1 MAATSLAVP
10 SVEDMRSI
18 LCVLLSLGSGWLF
31 ILSCESRLGAMG
43 RAACATCSWV
53 RRIAREGGMISS
65 ESELELD
72 NEGLISVA
80 SVTNA
85 GGTGGRK
92 VVVGAEVEK
101 SVELG

>member
-1 MAATSLAVP
+1 
-10 SVEDMRSI
+10 
-18 LCVLLSLGSGWLF
+18 
-31 ILSCESRLGAMG
+31 
-43 RAACATCSWV
+43 
-53 RRIAREGGMISS
+53 MISS

-72 NEGLISVA
+72 NEGRISAA

-101 SVELG
+101 RVELG